1 MSASTPNPA
10 RREQNA
16 TRPKRAMRAS
26 VFMSA
31 FLPVPPRTAND
42 LARRCASMFSIFD
55 NLPTVN
61 EDLADAGRELMGLLE
76 SSVVADRC
84 RVKDN
89 DVCEITGFEPA
100 AAVEL
105 QIFRWQ

>member
-1 MSASTPNPA
+1 PNSA

-31 FLPVPPRTAND
+31 FLPVPPRAAND
-42 LARRCASMFSIFD
+42 LAGLCASMFSIFD
-55 NLPTVN
+55 NLHTVN
-61 EDLADAGRELMGLLE
+61 EDLADAGRELMGPLE

-84 RVKDN
+84 GIQDN
-89 DVCEITGFEPA
+89 DVREITGFEPA
-100 AAVEL
+100 AAVEI